1 MPKNQLPT
9 KDYYKKKDYTLE
21 NSLKN
26 LNYHGIFDTASSDI
40 KNSYTIP
47 YALFLGA
54 TNAEIGLLNAMKN
67 LATTF
72 AQIPGSWLARRF
84 SRKFIWIFSMISSN
98 ILWLPII
105 LAPFLQLNIS
115 SFIILIAIAT
125 FLLSLTSAAWTSLAG
140 DLVPKERRGHFFGFR
155 YFLIGLSGLIATM
168 ISGILIYYSFPLIF
182 SISIILGFIAILFFI
197 RIYEPETKRSFQ
209 YKYSLSFDL
218 KSIKSSILMNEDL
231 VIFTVF
237 LTFMNF
243 AVNMAS
249 PFIAVYQLRELNIGY
264 LWFAAIL
271 SISALA
277 TIICH
282 PYWGQLSDRF
292 GERRIIAAN
301 GILVCFVPFFY
312 LFSSSPLHILLVEI
326 FSSFAWS
333 GFNLATFSLLLS
345 LTPQDKRTKYVANHK
360 FFIGIG
366 AMLGALLGGIM
377 AETFKHSVFLLF
389 SGLQIIFLVSFVLR
403 LSSLLFMV
411 KIRGME
417 RKPAEYFLYRSIAV
431 EPVRSVSQAMYYF
444 RFNRIEKKLANPF
457 RRIYYKIKM
466 YMN

>member
-140 DLVPKERRGHFFGFR
+140 DLVPKE
-155 YFLIGLSGLIATM
+155 
-168 ISGILIYYSFPLIF
+168 
-182 SISIILGFIAILFFI
+182 
-197 RIYEPETKRSFQ
+197 
-209 YKYSLSFDL
+209 
-218 KSIKSSILMNEDL
+218 
-231 VIFTVF
+231 
-237 LTFMNF
+237 
-243 AVNMAS
+243 
-249 PFIAVYQLRELNIGY
+249 
-264 LWFAAIL
+264 
-271 SISALA
+271 
-277 TIICH
+277 
-282 PYWGQLSDRF
+282 
-292 GERRIIAAN
+292 
-301 GILVCFVPFFY
+301 
-312 LFSSSPLHILLVEI
+312 
-326 FSSFAWS
+326 
-333 GFNLATFSLLLS
+333 
-345 LTPQDKRTKYVANHK
+345 
-360 FFIGIG
+360 
-366 AMLGALLGGIM
+366 
-377 AETFKHSVFLLF
+377 
-389 SGLQIIFLVSFVLR
+389 
-403 LSSLLFMV
+403 
-411 KIRGME
+411 
-417 RKPAEYFLYRSIAV
+417 
-431 EPVRSVSQAMYYF
+431 
-444 RFNRIEKKLANPF
+444 
-457 RRIYYKIKM
+457 
-466 YMN
+466 